1 MSAAARTHVPSMSDA
16 AVKARTGRDW
26 AAWFA
31 TLDRAGA
38 QKLAHREIAH
48 LLAARHRVPSWW
60 SQMVA
65 VEYERARGLRVR
77 HQSADGF
84 SVAISRT
91 LSTRLPHLYEVTA
104 RAGERR
110 KWFPTGAFEPSAHT
124 KDKYFR
130 GRWKQG
136 ARVDIGFYARG
147 RAKSQIAVQ
156 VSRLAKQGDVEPVRR
171 SWKAALA
178 RLQSLLEE

>member
-1 MSAAARTHVPSMSDA
+1 MSAGARSYVPAMSDA

-31 TLDRAGA
+31 TLDRSGA
-38 QKLAHREIAH
+38 QRLAHREIAH

-65 VEYERARGLRVR
+65 VEYERSRGLRVR

-84 SVAISRT
+84 SIAISRT

-104 RAGERR
+104 RAG
-110 KWFPTGAFEPSAHT
+110 G
-124 KDKYFR
+124 
-130 GRWKQG
+130 
-136 ARVDIGFYARG
+136 
-147 RAKSQIAVQ
+147 
-156 VSRLAKQGDVEPVRR
+156 VED
-171 SWKAALA
+171 A
-178 RLQSLLEE
+178 Q